1 MAVIETLTFQLTAG
15 TDDAAFLAA
24 DRRLQTEFVYHQP
37 GLVRRTTARSDDGN
51 EWFVVTLWSSGPDFD
66 AAAARARSS
75 SVVSE
80 FVALL
85 DDSSVRT
92 SRYTTLD

>member
-1 MAVIETLTFQLTAG
+1 MAVVETLTFRLAAG
-15 TDDAAFLAA
+15 ADDAALLAA

-37 GLVRRTTARSDDGN
+37 GIVRRTTARNDDG
-51 EWFVVTLWSSGPDFD
+51 EWFVVTLWVSDADFD
-66 AAAARARSS
+66 AAGARGRTSPEVAD
-75 SVVSE
+75 

-85 DDSSVRT
+85 DESSVRT

>member
-1 MAVIETLTFQLTAG
+1 MAVIETLTFRLTAG
-15 TDDAAFLAA
+15 ADDAAFLAA

-37 GLVRRTTARSDDGN
+37 GIVRRTTARSDDG
-51 EWFVVTLWSSGPDFD
+51 EWFVVTVWGSGSDFD
-66 AAAARARSS
+66 AAAARGRSNRL
-75 SVVSE
+75 VSE

-85 DDSSVRT
+85 DESSVRT

>member
-1 MAVIETLTFQLTAG
+1 MAVIETLTFRLIAG
-15 TDDAAFLAA
+15 ADDEAFLAA

-37 GLVRRTTARSDDGN
+37 GIVRRTTARSDDG
-51 EWFVVTLWSSGPDFD
+51 EWFVVTVWGSGADFD
-66 AAAARARSS
+66 AAAARGQTSPEVA
-75 SVVSE
+75 E

-85 DDSSVRT
+85 DESSVRT